1 MQGSGQKVLLVEDN
15 HMNMVLVK
23 EILTMNGYEIIE
35 AGSGTEAITS
45 LGVERP
51 DIILMDLHLPGMD
64 GITATRII
72 KSDERNK
79 AIPVLA
85 LTASA
90 MRGEEEKI
98 LRQGFDG
105 YVAKP
110 IEIKKLLEAISTSLQ
125 AHRHLKAALEKE
137 KEKETT
143 PSSNP

>member
-1 MQGSGQKVLLVEDN
+1 MQGSGKKVLLVEDN

-35 AGSGTEAITS
+35 AGSGTDAIKS
-45 LGVERP
+45 LALERP

-72 KSDERNK
+72 KADERNK

-90 MRGEEEKI
+90 MRGEEDKI

-125 AHRHLKAALEKE
+125 AQRHLKAALEKE
-137 KEKETT
+137 KETT
-143 PSSNP
+143 PSSTP

>member
-45 LGVERP
+45 LAAERP

-90 MRGEEEKI
+90 MRGEEDKI

-125 AHRHLKAALEKE
+125 AQRHLKAALEKE
-137 KEKETT
+137 KETT
-143 PSSNP
+143 PSSTP

>member
-1 MQGSGQKVLLVEDN
+1 MQGSGKKVLLVEDN

-35 AGSGTEAITS
+35 AGSGTDAIKS
-45 LGVERP
+45 LALERP

-72 KSDERNK
+72 KADERNK

-90 MRGEEEKI
+90 MRGEEDKI

-110 IEIKKLLEAISTSLQ
+110 IEIKKLLEAISASLQ
-125 AHRHLKAALEKE
+125 G
-137 KEKETT
+137 
-143 PSSNP
+143 SII

>member
-1 MQGSGQKVLLVEDN
+1 MQGNGKKVLLVEDN

-23 EILTMNGYEIIE
+23 EILTMNGYETIE
-35 AGSGTEAITS
+35 ADSGTEAIKALS
-45 LGVERP
+45 AQRP
-51 DIILMDLHLPGMD
+51 DIILMDIHLPGMD

-72 KSDERNK
+72 KSDERNR

-90 MRGEEEKI
+90 MRGEEDKL

-110 IEIKKLLEAISTSLQ
+110 IEIKKLLEAISASLQ
-125 AHRHLKAALEKE
+125 AQRGLKEAAEKQ
-137 KEKETT
+137 TN
-143 PSSNP
+143 PSSTP

>member
-1 MQGSGQKVLLVEDN
+1 MQGSGKKVLLVEDN

-35 AGSGTEAITS
+35 AESGTDAIKS
-45 LGVERP
+45 LAAERP

-90 MRGEEEKI
+90 MRGEEDKI

-110 IEIKKLLEAISTSLQ
+110 IEIKKLLDAISESLLALQ
-125 AHRHLKAALEKE
+125 HRVKSALE

-143 PSSNP
+143 PSSTP